1 MNEQL
6 ELWIK
11 WEGGV
16 CPVNPE
22 TIVDVEFDQG
32 TKVAGVAGRFNWT
45 HYPDNGGNIVAY
57 REVV

>member
-11 WEGGV
+11 WEGGA
-16 CPVNPE
+16 CPVNE
-22 TIVDVEFDQG
+22 YTVVE
-32 TKVAGVAGRFNWT
+32 VELR
-45 HYPDNGGNIVAY
+45 NGNRMKHGAWLLRWSHDATVGDIVAY